1 MYLNRLLSIVLLV
14 LIVLA
19 QYAVWWGNGGWT
31 VVRGKQAE
39 LDVQRAYLQKRSADK
54 VQIVADVQ
62 DLSEGLVAVE
72 ERARSTLGM
81 VKQGEIFVQV
91 GVGGAGAK

>member
-1 MYLNRLLSIVLLV
+1 MTLNRLLSIALLG
-14 LIVLA
+14 LIIAA

-31 VVRGKQAE
+31 IVRGKQTE
-39 LDVQRAYLQKRSADK
+39 LEVQRAYLQKRSADK